1 MAILWQKTIADNRYE
16 IRSAGRTRRLYT
28 NGVCH
33 SEFNPAQIFT
43 GSVWDLLILPAWFY
57 RRGDI
62 RRILVLG
69 VGGGV
74 VLRQLDRLL
83 EAEEIVGIE
92 SDPVHLYLGEK
103 FFGGAGPAVRC
114 IEAEARQ
121 WLQDYRGGEFD
132 MIIDDLFVNDG
143 DEPVRAIPVDGGWA
157 ELLLRHLRPGGL
169 LTVNFA
175 SHREML
181 DSALVA
187 QGRFRRRFRSR
198 FRLTTPRL
206 DNCVGAFTGIDA
218 ASRALRERIMRSPD
232 LERALR
238 RRRIR
243 YRIRQLN

>member
-33 SEFNPAQIFT
+33 SEFNPTQIFT

-57 RRGDI
+57 RPGDI
-62 RRILVLG
+62 RHILVLG

-74 VLRQLDRLL
+74 VLRQLDNLL

-92 SDPVHLYLGEK
+92 FDPVHLYLGEK

-114 IEAEARQ
+114 IQAEARE
-121 WLQDYRGGEFD
+121 WLQGYQGGAFD
-132 MIIDDLFVNDG
+132 MIIDDLFVNEG
-143 DEPVRAIPVDGGWA
+143 DEPVRAIPVDGGWTD
-157 ELLLRHLRPGGL
+157 LLLRHLRPGGL
-169 LTVNFA
+169 LTINFA
-175 SHREML
+175 SRGEML

-187 QGRFRRRFRSR
+187 GDRFRRRFQSR

-218 ASRALRERIMRSPD
+218 GSRALRERVMRSPD
-232 LERALR
+232 LERSLR
-238 RRRIR
+238 TGRIR
-243 YRIRQLN
+243 YRIRQLK